1 MARGKKWLWLGI
13 IAIALFGALLSAGPW
28 MQASGRYSGPVDKIS
43 IGSPLYHSVLILL
56 AEDQGYFVRNGL
68 DVALNL
74 YPYEH
79 TAMEKFELGE
89 IDFTITS
96 EFSFARASLNP
107 GSENLRIIAST
118 ATVLAQELVA
128 RRDRG
133 ISQAREL
140 KGKRIGVRLDSV
152 LDFTLDRFLILHAI
166 APEEITKVSL
176 SYDDCSEAIL
186 KGDIDATVL
195 FDLPLDNVKKQLG
208 ENAVTWSTN
217 ITQPHYWPLIAK
229 QQTMAAKPAVAPRL
243 LNALLE
249 AQAFAITHPEQADA
263 ILIRRWNFNP
273 EFLRRSHE
281 TTKLEVSL
289 EQSMI
294 EAMEDEAHW
303 LAEKQP
309 PENKREP
316 PNFLR
321 MIHMDALD
329 AVRPK
334 ANTIL
339 R

>member
-1 MARGKKWLWLGI
+1 MTHGKKWLWLGI
-13 IAIALFGALLSAGPW
+13 ITVALFGALLSARFW
-28 MQASGRYSGPVDKIS
+28 MHKPSRYSGPVDKIS

-56 AEDQGYFVRNGL
+56 AEDQGYFTQNGL

-79 TAMEKFELGE
+79 TAMEKFERGE
-89 IDFTITS
+89 IDFTIS
-96 EFSFARASLNP
+96 SDFSFARASLNP

-128 RRDRG
+128 RRDHG
-133 ISQAREL
+133 ISQASEL
-140 KGKRIGVRLDSV
+140 KGKRIGIRLDSV
-152 LDFTLDRFLILHAI
+152 LEFTLDRFLILHAI

-176 SYDDCSEAIL
+176 SYDACSEAIL
-186 KGDIDATVL
+186 KGGIDATVL

-229 QQTMAAKPAVAPRL
+229 QQTIAAKPAVAPRL
-243 LNALLE
+243 LRALLE
-249 AQAFAITHPEQADA
+249 AQAFVLAHPEQADA
-263 ILIRRWNFNP
+263 ILIRRWNFTP
-273 EFLRRSHE
+273 EFLRRSRE

-289 EQSMI
+289 EQSML

-309 PENKREP
+309 PENRRAF

-321 MIHMDALD
+321 LIQMDALD

-334 ANTIL
+334 ANNIL